1 MAVTTRFRVKSQPTR
16 NLCVG
21 TVADHDH
28 QNRGQRTMIAV
39 QIQFKESS
47 KLDGMVERA
56 ILIAVGTGIPDIEVV
71 PIGVL
76 LSLLSSLAHHQG

>member
-1 MAVTTRFRVKSQPTR
+1 
-16 NLCVG
+16 
-21 TVADHDH
+21 
-28 QNRGQRTMIAV
+28 MIAV